1 MKNLIRLGTVGTA
14 MVVAMGMSSA
24 AMAAASANSTATV
37 EILKPIQ
44 LENISGLNFGAV
56 AVNAAGTVV
65 LSTDNVTTCNGGLV
79 CTGTTS
85 VSEFRVFNGT
95 AGKSVT
101 ITMPANLD
109 LVSTA
114 AVVPGSPTASE
125 KVELTNFTTDAATR
139 TVTNGGTT
147 ATVREVTLSNNAAAE
162 ANFKLGGT
170 LTFDGSETAGV
181 YNGNFTVTVEYS

>member
-1 MKNLIRLGTVGTA
+1 MKNLIRLGAVGTA

-24 AMAAASANSTATV
+24 AMAAATASSNATV

-44 LENISGLNFGAV
+44 LENISGLDFGAI

-65 LSTDNVTTCNGGLV
+65 LSTENVATCTGGLV

-95 AGKSVT
+95 AGKRVT
-101 ITMPANLD
+101 ITMPENLD

-114 AVVPGSPTASE
+114 AAIPGSPTAAE
-125 KVELTNFTTDAATR
+125 KVELTDFTTDAATR
-139 TVTNGGTT
+139 TVLNG
-147 ATVREVTLSNNAAAE
+147 TVSSTFREVTLSNTTAA

-170 LTFDGSETAGV
+170 LTFDGSEASGT
-181 YNGNFTVTVEYS
+181 YNGTFSVTVEYS